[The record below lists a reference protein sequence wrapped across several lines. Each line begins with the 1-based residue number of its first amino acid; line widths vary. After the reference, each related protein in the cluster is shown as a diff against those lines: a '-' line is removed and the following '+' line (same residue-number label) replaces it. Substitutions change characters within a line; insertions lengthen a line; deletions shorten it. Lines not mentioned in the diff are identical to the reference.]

1 MNDKKP
7 TEVPEE
13 FKTSTFPELSEALVQ
28 RLNECFPERTP
39 ELAWETKEVWYASGQ
54 RSVIRFINQ
63 VFAEQSETVL

>member
-1 MNDKKP
+1 MSDNKT

-39 ELAWETKEVWYASGQ
+39 ELSWET
-54 RSVIRFINQ
+54 
-63 VFAEQSETVL
+63 